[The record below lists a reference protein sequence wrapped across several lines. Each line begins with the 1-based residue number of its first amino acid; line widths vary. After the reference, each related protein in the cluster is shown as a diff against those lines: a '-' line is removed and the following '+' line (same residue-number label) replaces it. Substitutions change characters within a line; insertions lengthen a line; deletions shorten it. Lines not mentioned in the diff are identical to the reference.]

1 MGQVLHGSAR
11 TTEAVR
17 RAIHNSQESLR
28 ALSKRYGINQKT
40 VAKWKKRTAVAA
52 YHRLRA
58 ADAARP
64 YNPGKVA
71 SAESVLIATRASSPA
86 GIGAKLIELAA
97 HQGWFAKPDHYQ
109 TRIIHSALAD
119 LKGLEGRAS

>member
-1 MGQVLHGSAR
+1 MAKR
-11 TTEAVR
+11 TTSTHPKKLPMDAKTALAE
-17 RAIHNSQESLR
+17 LG
-28 ALSKRYGINQKT
+28 LSK
-40 VAKWKKRTAVAA
+40 AHPSPDPAVAA

-64 YNPGKVA
+64 YSPSKVA
-71 SAESVLIATRASSPA
+71 SAETVLIATRACSPA

-109 TRIIHSALAD
+109 TRLIHSALTD
-119 LKGLEGRAS
+119 LKELEGRS

>member
-1 MGQVLHGSAR
+1 MAKR
-11 TTEAVR
+11 TTSTHPKTLPMDAKTALAE
-17 RAIHNSQESLR
+17 LG
-28 ALSKRYGINQKT
+28 LSK
-40 VAKWKKRTAVAA
+40 ADPSPDPAVAA

-71 SAESVLIATRASSPA
+71 SAEKVLIATRASSPA
-86 GIGAKLIELAA
+86 GIGAKLVELAA

-109 TRIIHSALAD
+109 TRIIHSALTD
-119 LKGLEGRAS
+119 LKGLEERS

>member
-1 MGQVLHGSAR
+1 MADR
-11 TTEAVR
+11 TTTTHPKTLPMDAKKALTELGLSEAGV
-17 RAIHNSQESLR
+17 SPDP
-28 ALSKRYGINQKT
+28 
-40 VAKWKKRTAVAA
+40 AVAA

-71 SAESVLIATRASSPA
+71 SAEKALIATRASSPA

-119 LKGLEGRAS
+119 LKGLEGRS

>member
-1 MGQVLHGSAR
+1 MSDP
-11 TTEAVR
+11 TEAPDP
-17 RAIHNSQESLR
+17 
-28 ALSKRYGINQKT
+28 
-40 VAKWKKRTAVAA
+40 AVAA

-64 YNPGKVA
+64 YNPSKVA
-71 SAESVLIATRASSPA
+71 SAQKALIATRASSPA

-109 TRIIHSALAD
+109 TRIIHSALTD
-119 LKGLEGRAS
+119 LKSLEERS

>member
-1 MGQVLHGSAR
+1 MADR
-11 TTEAVR
+11 TTSTHSKTLPMDAKTALAE
-17 RAIHNSQESLR
+17 LG
-28 ALSKRYGINQKT
+28 LSK
-40 VAKWKKRTAVAA
+40 AHPSPDPAVGA

-64 YNPGKVA
+64 YNPSKVA
-71 SAESVLIATRASSPA
+71 SAENVLIATRASSPA

-109 TRIIHSALAD
+109 TRIIHSVLTD
-119 LKGLEGRAS
+119 LKGLEERS

>member
-1 MGQVLHGSAR
+1 MADICTSTHSTDRPIAAATPLADLGLS
-11 TTEAVR
+11 EAGT
-17 RAIHNSQESLR
+17 SPDP
-28 ALSKRYGINQKT
+28 
-40 VAKWKKRTAVAA
+40 AVAA

-71 SAESVLIATRASSPA
+71 SAEKALIATRASSHA

-109 TRIIHSALAD
+109 TRLIHSALTD
-119 LKGLEGRAS
+119 LKGLEGRAW